1 MFASHGALQIAN
13 SEASIEVHDVEK
25 GWNWAKVPGAT
36 TIALGLDD
44 LEMEKGRFYNSRRLA
59 GGVTFKGTSTL
70 ENGIFAMDFTQP
82 NYGFQTTDWR
92 KNIVFQFKKSV
103 FFFENLLVCLGSDI
117 TASNTGGNDVQT
129 TVFQDKLASG
139 SPLSIKING
148 VTKTTSTLVP
158 VTTPNASGRSYTT
171 LTDTKENFYYIPN
184 PSKLMLKVHLQDQSS
199 KKDDGVT
206 TTSERYGAA
215 WLEHG
220 SSPSNSNYEYAVLI
234 PTASYVA
241 SPADIT
247 TAQETTGSEVYKV
260 LKKDST
266 AHVVQFLK
274 SPKSGSALTNPI
286 YGYVIFGSSTSLV
299 GPVREVNEGDC
310 LIMAEETALQFIYLS
325 ISSPGLNLKDTSPSN
340 SADVG
345 EEELYRSSSRAREIE
360 VTLVTRVRQESQNVI
375 VQTHGNPVGYTP
387 TVTVDATGK
396 KVTFTN
402 LKNGFSVEVKL
413 TKYTR

>member
-345 EEELYRSSSRAREIE
+345 EEEGVPFIKQGSRNRGHFGDTGTARVSKRYSSNAR
-360 VTLVTRVRQESQNVI
+360 
-375 VQTHGNPVGYTP
+375 
-387 TVTVDATGK
+387 
-396 KVTFTN
+396 
-402 LKNGFSVEVKL
+402 
-413 TKYTR
+413 